1 MEEYVDEQARDNT
14 YDLDA
19 NLAVLKFYQFNP
31 HSLNMEITY
40 LILLKALTN
49 LPHTDFVLCKSLL
62 LPSQLKDETVQ
73 KIIDIADILEQCD
86 FALFWSVVESKKDLF
101 ENVSGF
107 YDSIRKFVCHVVSA
121 TFQTIDKNYLS
132 KLLGDLDGE
141 YRNLRSRKV
150 LIVSVCFNNF
160 LDNSLKSWVKKYG
173 WKEQNNLIYIENQEE
188 RIKTKHITEKID
200 LESLGHMLINI

>member
-1 MEEYVDEQARDNT
+1 MEEYVEEQARDNT

-62 LPSQLKDETVQ
+62 LPSQFKDETVQ

-86 FALFWSVVESKKDLF
+86 FELFWNVVESKKDLF
-101 ENVSGF
+101 ENVTGF

-121 TFQTIDKNYLS
+121 TFQTIDKSYLS
-132 KLLGDLDGE
+132 KLLGELDGE
-141 YRNLRSRKV
+141 
-150 LIVSVCFNNF
+150 
-160 LDNSLKSWVKKYG
+160 
-173 WKEQNNLIYIENQEE
+173 
-188 RIKTKHITEKID
+188 
-200 LESLGHMLINI
+200 